1 MPSSVAGSSV
11 TFQSYPSPTNAQV
24 SASKQAPPPSR
35 KNTTLVGS
43 ARRSKN
49 EKSLP
54 LAHSGAPPGPTFSH
68 VEVLAAGPPVADAT
82 WDGRGDDPVD
92 WLPARFVPQAE
103 ANIAIAAAT
112 PTLLQT
118 NLFTPLAAP

>member
-1 MPSSVAGSSV
+1 
-11 TFQSYPSPTNAQV
+11 
-24 SASKQAPPPSR
+24 
-35 KNTTLVGS
+35 LVGS

-54 LAHSGAPPGPTFSH
+54 LAHSQSPPGTTFSH
-68 VEVLAAGPPVADAT
+68 VEVLASGPPVADAT

-103 ANIAIAAAT
+103 ATIAIAAAT
-112 PTLLQT
+112 PTILQT
-118 NLFTPLAAP
+118 NLFILMAAP